1 MLCLCK
7 IFLLEE
13 TKGNKILTKS
23 IYISALRDILK
34 PLAKNLISREI
45 TLPVLVALIK
55 ESLVDAAEKDRQE
68 IKKTDSR
75 ISLITGVHRKDVR
88 KIRELGYKTINDKT
102 LNARVL
108 AEWTGNRNYTDPN
121 GSPKKLRPSGPN
133 SFEQMVSSIS
143 TDIRPRTLLD
153 EWITLKKVTLDDE
166 GSISLDLIN
175 YAPSESDDEL
185 LHFFGKNIGDHISS
199 ATNNIEKNKKKMF
212 ERASYGDQFS
222 EESIKTLESLAEKY
236 AMNALLKIN
245 KKAFELS
252 KKDSKKVG
260 NKYRFRFGS
269 YFYNEKITVQN
280 LNLPSSRKKSDQ

>member
-1 MLCLCK
+1 MIISHFMLCLCK

-13 TKGNKILTKS
+13 AEDYKILAKNL
-23 IYISALRDILK
+23 YIDALRDILK
-34 PLAKNLISREI
+34 PLAKNLITREV

-75 ISLITGVHRKDVR
+75 ISLMTGVHRKDVR
-88 KIRELGYKTINDKT
+88 KIRELGYKNINDNT

-108 AEWTGNRNYTDPN
+108 AEWTGNRNYTDSN
-121 GSPKKLRPSGPN
+121 GLPKKLRPTGPN

-166 GSISLDLIN
+166 GAISLDLKN

-199 ATNNIEKNKKKMF
+199 ATNNIEQAVVRNAVVDNIVFDFGDMAANRDVSLSGFNLVCYDNSDFETNKQCDDRGQ
-212 ERASYGDQFS
+212 ERPDAG
-222 EESIKTLESLAEKY
+222 
-236 AMNALLKIN
+236 
-245 KKAFELS
+245 
-252 KKDSKKVG
+252 
-260 NKYRFRFGS
+260 
-269 YFYNEKITVQN
+269 
-280 LNLPSSRKKSDQ
+280 